1 MNVAEI
7 NLYNYGSVGQIM
19 LDIADS
25 LRKQGHRVLVC
36 YPATGGNLKKKV
48 ADSYFICTRVERNI
62 GLLLSQWLGCEDL
75 LFRLSTRRLVRRLE
89 RFQVDAVHLH
99 SLLGWYVNIPV
110 LFRYLRKKGIPVVWT
125 LHDCWP
131 LTGHC
136 THFDGIGCEKWKT
149 DCKGCPAY
157 RWFPESRVDNAAR
170 LLRVKRKFIGGMPN
184 LTMVSPSEWM
194 ASLVRQSYL
203 KDCSVRIIRNGI
215 DTDLFRPTES
225 DFRSRQ
231 GLEGKFILLGVAMAW
246 GPPKGLD
253 VFVRLAGELDER
265 FAFVL
270 VGTDEEVDKTLP
282 GRILSIH
289 RTADRKEMA
298 AIYTAADLF
307 VNPTRQETFPTV
319 NIEALACG
327 TPVLTY
333 RTGGSPEIID
343 EGCGS
348 AVDKNDYKALK
359 AEILRIAAD
368 RPYPP
373 EACRERALQLTGGRM
388 RDAYV
393 RLFEELAG
401 GKS

>member
-19 LDIADS
+19 LDVADS
-25 LRKQGHRVLVC
+25 LREQGHRVLVC
-36 YPATGGNLKKKV
+36 YPATGGNLKKQV
-48 ADSYFICTRVERNI
+48 ADSYLICTRVGRNV

-99 SLLGWYVNIPV
+99 CLLGWYVNIPI

-157 RWFPESRVDNAAR
+157 RWFPKSRVDNAAR
-170 LLRVKRKFIGGMPN
+170 LLRVKRKCIGGMPN
-184 LTMVSPSEWM
+184 LTLVAPSGWT
-194 ASLVRQSYL
+194 ASLVRESYL
-203 KDCSVRIIRNGI
+203 KDCPVRVIYNGI
-215 DTDLFRPTES
+215 DAEVFHPTES
-225 DFRSRQ
+225 GFRSRW
-231 GLEGKFILLGVAMAW
+231 GLEGKTILLGVAMAW
-246 GPPKGLD
+246 SRSKGLD
-253 VFVRLAGELDER
+253 VFARLAEELDER
-265 FAFVL
+265 FAIVL
-270 VGTDEEVDKTLP
+270 VGTDDEVDKTLP

-289 RTADRKEMA
+289 RTADREELA

-307 VNPTRQETFPTV
+307 VNPTRQEVFGLV
-319 NIEALACG
+319 NVEALACG

-333 RTGGSPEIID
+333 RTGGSPETID
-343 EGCGS
+343 ERCGS
-348 AVDKNDYKALK
+348 AVDKDDYETLK

-373 EACRERALQLTGGRM
+373 ETCRERALQLTGERM